1 MAEIFKSDVFELQ
14 ADQNQLIVHEAAEP
28 TVVLSLVLSNN
39 HHGTVPVSVWLTRGA
54 QTVHFRRDIRIDAGD
69 SLDVLRGTKVAL
81 LAGDTI
87 TVSTKVDGAVS
98 GILSTF
104 KDE

>member
-1 MAEIFKSDVFELQ
+1 MAEIFKSDVIELVSNETLAIQ
-14 ADQNQLIVHEAAEP
+14 QPTEP
-28 TVVLSLVLSNN
+28 SVVLSLVLSNN
-39 HHGTVPVSVWLTRGA
+39 HHGTVPVSVWLERGA
-54 QTVHFRRDIRIDAGD
+54 QKVYFRRGFRIDAGD

-81 LAGDTI
+81 LPGD
-87 TVSTKVDGAVS
+87 VLMASVDGDGAVS

>member
-1 MAEIFKSDVFELQ
+1 MAEIFKSDVIELGSNETLAIQ
-14 ADQNQLIVHEAAEP
+14 QPTEP
-28 TVVLSLVLSNN
+28 SVVLSLVLSNN

-54 QTVHFRRDIRIDAGD
+54 QQVYFRRDVRIDAGD

-81 LAGDTI
+81 LPGD
-87 TVSTKVDGAVS
+87 VLSASVDGEGAVS

>member
-1 MAEIFKSDVFELQ
+1 MAEIFQSDVIELGSNETLAIQ
-14 ADQNQLIVHEAAEP
+14 HPTEP
-28 TVVLSLVLSNN
+28 TVVLSLILSNN
-39 HHGTVPVSVWLTRGA
+39 HYGTVPVSVWLKRGD
-54 QTVHFRRDIRIDAGD
+54 QLVYLRRGFRIDAGD

-81 LAGDTI
+81 LPGD
-87 TVSTKVDGAVS
+87 VLMASVNGEGAVS

>member
-1 MAEIFKSDVFELQ
+1 MAEIFKSTLFNLETGDALVIQET
-14 ADQNQLIVHEAAEP
+14 AEP

-39 HHGTVPVSVWLTRGA
+39 HYGTVPVSVWLTRGA
-54 QTVHFRRDIRIDAGD
+54 LTVHLRRDVRIDAGD

-81 LAGDTI
+81 LAGDTV
-87 TVSTKVDGAVS
+87 TVQCPIDGAVS
-98 GILSTF
+98 GVLSTF